1 MNLGGIYKDLG
12 NLDQTLASTLK
23 SLELKPDNHTA
34 LMNLG
39 GIYIDLGQL
48 DQALIAAKKSMELDA
63 LNPNCYVLL
72 SSVYQKANNP
82 TQAKEVCEQGLRIS
96 SKNIRL
102 QNNLS
107 EALSQITPLW
117 HIAMMNDADRNRCYA
132 EAINKAVKP
141 NDLVLDIGAGAGLL
155 SMMAAEAGASEVI
168 ACEMVIPIA
177 NKAQAIVRKNG
188 FEDKIRLFGMK
199 STNVKIGKEMPQ
211 KADVIISE
219 VFSSGMVG
227 EGILPTLQDSR
238 ERLLKE
244 GGLMIPEQAE
254 IKFALIGASPEVS
267 RLTNPGA
274 DSCYCLED
282 FSEICP
288 RKIPAKLTE
297 RPNLLSEAEAAFHFD
312 FRKPFAFKSEK
323 RINVTVAKG
332 GQCIGIIQWLKTIL
346 FGDIVYENIPGE
358 ISSHW
363 SSNIYLFQN
372 PISVKQGQSIKINA
386 LVEKD
391 MLWFQHCGLDS

>member
-1 MNLGGIYKDLG
+1 
-12 NLDQTLASTLK
+12 
-23 SLELKPDNHTA
+23 
-34 LMNLG
+34 
-39 GIYIDLGQL
+39 
-48 DQALIAAKKSMELDA
+48 
-63 LNPNCYVLL
+63 
-72 SSVYQKANNP
+72 
-82 TQAKEVCEQGLRIS
+82 
-96 SKNIRL
+96 
-102 QNNLS
+102 
-107 EALSQITPLW
+107 
-117 HIAMMNDADRNRCYA
+117 
-132 EAINKAVKP
+132 
-141 NDLVLDIGAGAGLL
+141 
-155 SMMAAEAGASEVI
+155 
-168 ACEMVIPIA
+168 
-177 NKAQAIVRKNG
+177 
-188 FEDKIRLFGMK
+188 
-199 STNVKIGKEMPQ
+199 
-211 KADVIISE
+211 
-219 VFSSGMVG
+219 
-227 EGILPTLQDSR
+227 
-238 ERLLKE
+238 
-244 GGLMIPEQAE
+244 MIPEQAE